1 VTTNAPQHGSMTH
14 GDIRAARA
22 MYDTVRQGT
31 YWQAAAV
38 NASYVDA
45 DAVVREW
52 RRARV
57 EDAERVREIPVVLW
71 AALEVLADGWPS

>member
-1 VTTNAPQHGSMTH
+1 
-14 GDIRAARA
+14 
-22 MYDTVRQGT
+22 
-31 YWQAAAV
+31 V
-38 NASYVDA
+38 NASYA
-45 DAVVREW
+45 DAAAVVKEW